1 MNYYFQ
7 NRDKLLNYQK
17 NYYKENRNRYLSYNK
32 EYYKRNLFRINSNK
46 LKKEYKKFNKI
57 EFKIIH
63 EKVILSF
70 N

>member
-17 NYYKENRNRYLSYNK
+17 NYYKENRDRYLNYNK
-32 EYYKRNLFRINSNK
+32 EYYKRNIFRIKYNDKKIKNNK
-46 LKKEYKKFNKI
+46 NTIL
-57 EFKIIH
+57 FKIIH
-63 EKVILSF
+63 QKVILSF